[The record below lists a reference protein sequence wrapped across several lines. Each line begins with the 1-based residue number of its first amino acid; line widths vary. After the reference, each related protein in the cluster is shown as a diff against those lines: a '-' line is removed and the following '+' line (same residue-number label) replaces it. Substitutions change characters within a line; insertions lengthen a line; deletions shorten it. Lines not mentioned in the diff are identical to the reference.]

1 MARHLV
7 IGSGA
12 SGVHY
17 ALTVL
22 ERGEDVTLLDV
33 GYERPA
39 APLPD
44 ATYGQLKEQLED
56 PLTAILGERSEF
68 VVYPSPVS
76 KPYGFPPSKGYV
88 FRKPAA
94 WSLTSRG
101 FDPLVSFARG
111 GLAEAW
117 TGGSYE
123 LDERDLAAFPFS
135 LRDFQPHYATVARR
149 IGIAAERDDLE
160 RFSPMTAEYDAPLPL
175 DAHSGQLLTTYTRK
189 RQKVNALGVYLGR
202 SRVAVLT
209 HPRGERGA
217 CTQLGRCLMGCP
229 RESLYA
235 PSYTLRELHRFPTFT
250 YVPGV
255 FVERILLDDN
265 GSATGALARELAGGA
280 ETKFAGDRVVL
291 AAGALATSRIY
302 LSTLQHETGAAPEL
316 PGLMDNRHVMM
327 PFVTPSR
334 VGGDVEIASYQFHHL
349 ALGMRGA
356 SPGDD
361 VHGQITAL
369 KGAQVHPIVS
379 TLPFDFRTS
388 LAVFARV
395 RAALG
400 IANFWLADT
409 RRAANIAHLHVTN
422 DGRHQLILSYGDD
435 ESDLGRTHEAIAA
448 IRKSLRIIGA
458 VAPKS
463 QTSVLPRGSSVHYA
477 GTLPMTNED
486 RPHTCRTDASVR
498 GFEGLFVADGAAFS
512 SLPAKNITF
521 TLMANAVRI
530 AHASR

>member
-22 ERGEDVTLLDV
+22 ERGEEVTLLDV

-39 APLPD
+39 APFPG
-44 ATYGQLKEQLED
+44 ATYSQLKEQLED
-56 PLTAILGERSEF
+56 PLSDILGERSEF
-68 VVYPSPVS
+68 VVYPGPVS

-88 FRKPAA
+88 FRQPAA
-94 WSLTSRG
+94 WSLTTRG

-135 LRDFQPHYATVARR
+135 LGDLQPHYATVARR

-160 RFSPMTAEYDAPLPL
+160 RFSPMTADYGAPLPL
-175 DAHSGQLLTTYTRK
+175 DAHSAQLLTAYARK
-189 RQKVNALGVYLGR
+189 RQRVNALGVYLGR

-209 HPRGERGA
+209 RALGPRGE
-217 CTQLGRCLMGCP
+217 CTQLGRCLLGCP

-235 PSYTLRELHRFPTFT
+235 PSYTLRELQRFPGFS

-255 FVERILLDDN
+255 FVERILVDGN
-265 GSATGALARELAGGA
+265 GRATGALGRELAGGS
-280 ETKFAGDRVVL
+280 ERSFSGDRVVL
-291 AAGALATSRIY
+291 AAGALASSRIY
-302 LSTLQHETGAAPEL
+302 LSTLQHENGAAPEL

-334 VGGDVEIASYQFHHL
+334 VGNDVEIASYQFHHL
-349 ALGMRGA
+349 ALGMRGSA
-356 SPGDD
+356 PGDD

-379 TLPFDFRTS
+379 SLPFDFRTS
-388 LAVFARV
+388 LGVFARV

-409 RRAANIAHLHVTN
+409 RRDANVAHLRVT
-422 DGRHQLILSYGDD
+422 DDARHQLVLSYGDD
-435 ESDLGRTHEAIAA
+435 TSDLARTNQAIAA

-463 QTSVLPRGSSVHYA
+463 QTAVLPRGSSVHYA
-477 GTLPMTNED
+477 GTLPMTNDD
-486 RPHTCRTDASVR
+486 RKHTCRADGSVR
-498 GFEGLFVADGAAFS
+498 GFERLVVADGAAFS
-512 SLPAKNITF
+512 SLPAKNVTF

-530 AHASR
+530 AHASQ